1 MGITVVS
8 ASAIATVATSETA
21 ASGGSSSGGLDF
33 AALLTQQL
41 TSGKTLAN
49 TSSATG
55 LLPDGT
61 KESNADTALGLPGTT
76 AGDKTPGMAQDSL
89 TDPSLNPDAALT
101 AALAAGY
108 LPAPGTSLPAQ
119 ANSADSGTQGIDGD
133 GRGKATDNSILSL
146 LGGQRIAEDKANDG
160 LLGKRTAG
168 SNEAGES
175 TALATARTA
184 SLGTEATAA
193 GQTENSASPS
203 FSSLME
209 NLKGQAAI
217 ANSSAADHAGK
228 SPEIIADTAKS
239 TNSTGGDPA
248 TTAAL
253 QNTALTQGPHR
264 SDETSSTTLQIRTPL
279 QDPRWSQEFSEKI
292 VWAAHNDVHT
302 AQININPPQLGPVQI
317 TLSMNGDQLSAS
329 FVSAHNEVRQ
339 AIEDSLPRLREIFSG
354 AGINLGDANI
364 GAQQQQAGGDKA
376 PQFSGSGR
384 ESPRFTD
391 DNAILRTIDHQITP
405 PVPAAIQRGRGLVDL
420 FA

>member
-8 ASAIATVATSETA
+8 ASAIATVATSETT
-21 ASGGSSSGGLDF
+21 ASSGSTSGGLDF
-33 AALLTQQL
+33 AALLSEQL
-41 TSGKTLAN
+41 ASGKALVK
-49 TSSATG
+49 TSSTAD
-55 LLPDGT
+55 LIPSGT
-61 KESNADTALGLPGTT
+61 QESNADTTFALPGTT
-76 AGDKTPGMAQDSL
+76 ASDKTPGIAQDPL
-89 TDPSLNPDAALT
+89 ADPSLNPDAALT

-108 LPAPGTSLPAQ
+108 LAAPGTSQPAP
-119 ANSADSGTQGIDGD
+119 ANSTDSGTQGVDGNGQGKTTD
-133 GRGKATDNSILSL
+133 GGILSL
-146 LGGQRIAEDKANDG
+146 LGGQHLAEDKANDG
-160 LLGKRTAG
+160 LLGKHTAEN
-168 SNEAGES
+168 NEAGES
-175 TALATARTA
+175 TTLASARTA
-184 SLGTEATAA
+184 ALGTEATET
-193 GQTENSASPS
+193 GQTENSAPPS

-209 NLKGQAAI
+209 NLKGQATI
-217 ANSSAADHAGK
+217 PNGSAAEHAGK

-239 TNSTGGDPA
+239 ANAVAGDPA
-248 TTAAL
+248 ATAPT

-264 SDETSSTTLQIRTPL
+264 FDDTSSTTLQIRTPL
-279 QDPRWSQEFSEKI
+279 QDPRWSQEFGEKI

-354 AGINLGDANI
+354 AGINLGDANV

>member
-21 ASGGSSSGGLDF
+21 ASGGSTSGGLDF
-33 AALLTQQL
+33 AALLSEQL
-41 TSGKTLAN
+41 ASGKVLAN
-49 TSSATG
+49 TSAATG
-55 LLPDGT
+55 LVPDGT
-61 KESNADTALGLPGTT
+61 QESNADTALGLPGTT
-76 AGDKTPGMAQDSL
+76 ASGKAPGIAQDQL
-89 TDPSLNPDAALT
+89 TDPSLNPDAALA

-108 LPAPGTSLPAQ
+108 LPPSGAALPTQ

-133 GRGKATDNSILSL
+133 GQGKATDSGILSL
-146 LGGQRIAEDKANDG
+146 LSGQHIAEDKANDS

-168 SNEAGES
+168 NNEAGES
-175 TALATARTA
+175 ATLASAQPT
-184 SLGTEATAA
+184 SLGTEAADA
-193 GQTENSASPS
+193 GKAENSANPS

-209 NLKGQAAI
+209 NLRSQVTTPSA
-217 ANSSAADHAGK
+217 SAADHAGK

-239 TNSTGGDPA
+239 ASAIAGDPA
-248 TTAAL
+248 ATSAA
-253 QNTALTQGPHR
+253 QNSALTQPPHH
-264 SDETSSTTLQIRTPL
+264 SDEISSTTLQIRTPL
-279 QDPRWSQEFSEKI
+279 QDPRWSQEFGEKI
-292 VWAAHNDVHT
+292 VWAAHNEVHT

-354 AGINLGDANI
+354 AGINLGDANV

-391 DNAILRTIDHQITP
+391 DNAILRTIDQQITP